1 LRSAREHQL
10 RFKDPTGRSKV
21 IALNTGNPEPSAN
34 RLLGRLAV
42 ADLERLIPAMTTVSL
57 EAGLVL
63 SQPGEEPESIYFPQT
78 GMISLLAV
86 MTDGKAVETATV
98 GREGV
103 VGAMAGLGVHLPLTR
118 SVVQVP
124 LVASRIAAAPFR
136 RAVQAS
142 AALRDMIVSYND
154 VLLGQVQITAAC
166 NALHP
171 IQKRLARWIL
181 QTRDRIDTDTVPL
194 TQELISEMLGV
205 RRSSVSEIAKRL
217 QTAGLIRYRRGS
229 IEIVDRTAL
238 EAASCECYGLISG
251 KLVPQWR

>member
-1 LRSAREHQL
+1 LRSARAHQL
-10 RFKDPTGRSKV
+10 RFKDLTGRSKV
-21 IALNTGNPEPSAN
+21 IALNRGNPEPSAN
-34 RLLGRLAV
+34 RLLGMLSV
-42 ADLERLIPAMTTVSL
+42 ADLERLIPALTTVSL

-63 SQPGEEPESIYFPQT
+63 NQPGEEPENIYFPQT

-118 SVVQVP
+118 SVVQVQ

-136 RAVQAS
+136 RAVHAS

-251 KLVPQWR
+251 KLIPKWQ